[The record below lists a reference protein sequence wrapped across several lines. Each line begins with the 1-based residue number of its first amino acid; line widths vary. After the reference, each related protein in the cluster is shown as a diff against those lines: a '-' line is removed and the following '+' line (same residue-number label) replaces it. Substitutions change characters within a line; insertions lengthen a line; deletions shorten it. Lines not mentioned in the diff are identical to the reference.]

1 MTFKIIANNFN
12 IVANDVRFQMRQNV
26 ANTKFQFR
34 QIVGVGFT
42 FIRSDTM
49 SDVYILQKFDKRE
62 FVKNEILFT
71 SEAIEILGIS
81 RSRMNMLLK
90 KGQLEPIRRT
100 TGVNLFLRDDII
112 NKRDELIRKR
122 KQYGYRND

>member
-1 MTFKIIANNFN
+1 
-12 IVANDVRFQMRQNV
+12 
-26 ANTKFQFR
+26 
-34 QIVGVGFT
+34 
-42 FIRSDTM
+42 M

-100 TGVNLFLRDDII
+100 TGVNLFLRDDIV
-112 NKRDELIRKR
+112 KKKDELIRKR

>member
-1 MTFKIIANNFN
+1 MN
-12 IVANDVRFQMRQNV
+12 
-26 ANTKFQFR
+26 
-34 QIVGVGFT
+34 
-42 FIRSDTM
+42 
-49 SDVYILQKFDKRE
+49 DVYILQKFDKRE

>member
-1 MTFKIIANNFN
+1 
-12 IVANDVRFQMRQNV
+12 
-26 ANTKFQFR
+26 
-34 QIVGVGFT
+34 
-42 FIRSDTM
+42 M

-100 TGVNLFLRDDII
+100 TGVNLFLRDDIVK
-112 NKRDELIRKR
+112 KRDELIRKR
-122 KQYGYRND
+122 KQYGYKND

>member
-1 MTFKIIANNFN
+1 
-12 IVANDVRFQMRQNV
+12 
-26 ANTKFQFR
+26 
-34 QIVGVGFT
+34 
-42 FIRSDTM
+42 M

-62 FVKNEILFT
+62 FAKNEILFT
-71 SEAIEILGIS
+71 AEAIEILGIS

-100 TGVNLFLRDDII
+100 TGVNLFLRDDIM
-112 NKRDELIRKR
+112 NKKEELTRKR

>member
-1 MTFKIIANNFN
+1 
-12 IVANDVRFQMRQNV
+12 
-26 ANTKFQFR
+26 
-34 QIVGVGFT
+34 
-42 FIRSDTM
+42 M

>member
-1 MTFKIIANNFN
+1 
-12 IVANDVRFQMRQNV
+12 
-26 ANTKFQFR
+26 
-34 QIVGVGFT
+34 
-42 FIRSDTM
+42 M

-90 KGQLEPIRRT
+90 KGQLEPIKRT
-100 TGVNLFLRDDII
+100 IGVNLFLRDDIM
-112 NKRDELIRKR
+112 NKKEELIRKR
-122 KQYGYRND
+122 KQYGYMND

>member
-1 MTFKIIANNFN
+1 
-12 IVANDVRFQMRQNV
+12 
-26 ANTKFQFR
+26 
-34 QIVGVGFT
+34 
-42 FIRSDTM
+42 M

-71 SEAIEILGIS
+71 FEAIEILGIS

-122 KQYGYRND
+122 KQYGYKND

>member
-1 MTFKIIANNFN
+1 M
-12 IVANDVRFQMRQNV
+12 D
-26 ANTKFQFR
+26 
-34 QIVGVGFT
+34 
-42 FIRSDTM
+42 
-49 SDVYILQKFDKRE
+49 DVYIMQPFDKRE
-62 FVKNEILFT
+62 WARENILLT

-100 TGVNLFLRDDII
+100 TGVNLFLRDDIV
-112 NKRDELIRKR
+112 KKKEELIKKR

>member
-1 MTFKIIANNFN
+1 MN
-12 IVANDVRFQMRQNV
+12 
-26 ANTKFQFR
+26 
-34 QIVGVGFT
+34 
-42 FIRSDTM
+42 
-49 SDVYILQKFDKRE
+49 DVYILQKFDKRE

-100 TGVNLFLRDDII
+100 TGVNLFLRDDIV
-112 NKRDELIRKR
+112 KKKEELTRKR

>member
-1 MTFKIIANNFN
+1 MN
-12 IVANDVRFQMRQNV
+12 
-26 ANTKFQFR
+26 
-34 QIVGVGFT
+34 
-42 FIRSDTM
+42 
-49 SDVYILQKFDKRE
+49 DVYILQKFDKRE

-90 KGQLEPIRRT
+90 KGQLEPVRRT

>member
-1 MTFKIIANNFN
+1 
-12 IVANDVRFQMRQNV
+12 
-26 ANTKFQFR
+26 
-34 QIVGVGFT
+34 
-42 FIRSDTM
+42 M

-122 KQYGYRND
+122 KQYGYKND